1 MKRRMSQTQKYPSR
15 TGRFKAGFSMV
26 ELVIVIAIVL
36 IVAAIAVPNMLNFI
50 HAAKLRGAGS
60 DLSSLL
66 QTARI
71 RSVQDDR
78 FYSSY
83 IIAGPPQQAYVD
95 VTRNGG
101 TGWVAGDPLIQITA
115 EITPVAAANAPN
127 TTNLQG
133 QFLPAGSG
141 LTVKDG
147 STTGT
152 PVIFSPRGLPCTTQA
167 ATGGTVCD
175 SIGLA
180 TAFWIFFQDTIS
192 KNWEAVTV
200 SPSGRIQKWQY
211 GGTAWSKI

>member
-1 MKRRMSQTQKYPSR
+1 
-15 TGRFKAGFSMV
+15 MV
-26 ELVIVIAIVL
+26 ELVIVVAILL
-36 IVAAIAVPNMLNFI
+36 IVAAIAVPNMLSFI
-50 HAAKLRGAGS
+50 HAARLRGAGS

-66 QTARI
+66 QTARM

-95 VTRNGG
+95 VTGNGG
-101 TGWVAGDPLIQITA
+101 TGWVVGDPLIAISA
-115 EITPVAAANAPN
+115 EVTPVAAAGAPN

-147 STTGT
+147 TTTGT
-152 PVIFSPRGLPCTTQA
+152 PVIFSPRGLPCTTQS

-175 SIGLA
+175 SAGGA
-180 TAFWIFFQDTIS
+180 TAFWIFFQDTITTS
-192 KNWEAVTV
+192 WEAVTV
-200 SPSGRIQKWQY
+200 SPAGRVQKWQY
-211 GGTAWSKI
+211 GGNAWSKL